1 MPMLSSP
8 RILCVSLTSLVS
20 SVVSGPSKASQCG
33 STLNAIG

>member
-8 RILCVSLTSLVS
+8 RILWVSLISLVS
-20 SVVSGPSKASQCG
+20 SKVSGPSKASQCG